1 MIDYPWG
8 QPPLGEFPA
17 PSLNYDEEETMLRLR
32 PFLFGAAGIA
42 ASIVLLGALHHRMA
56 TGREAPLSGLREQ
69 LSVGFLPVT

>member
-1 MIDYPWG
+1 
-8 QPPLGEFPA
+8 
-17 PSLNYDEEETMLRLR
+17 MLRLR